1 MPYQF
6 CHQVA
11 DDKSWCHLHAA
22 QCTDGDWHT
31 PTAKAVGS
39 FVPTCCADCGINKG
53 CLQLRVLHP
62 LLQRS
67 MSQPWEYLLQRWHRD
82 HDGFYTYGNTNR
94 ERSNLW
100 TSAFVRKS
108 GKSVSSVANARSSQL
123 ACHAFSLATASW
135 AWTHRKPDRRL
146 YVPKDVS
153 GSVEVQILKER
164 KVKLSDE
171 LQSEFP
177 VVILALSLNL
187 AVCPSRVFAST
198 LAIVTAPHL
207 LRHPTIGLFYL
218 FGRLL
223 IESRRLVFR
232 AIGTNEKVLD
242 EGFGGVRVFLSVSPL
257 VNNVLPVSMP
267 RKREKSR
274 LFRRKVL

>member
-1 MPYQF
+1 M
-6 CHQVA
+6 
-11 DDKSWCHLHAA
+11 
-22 QCTDGDWHT
+22 
-31 PTAKAVGS
+31 
-39 FVPTCCADCGINKG
+39 
-53 CLQLRVLHP
+53 
-62 LLQRS
+62 
-67 MSQPWEYLLQRWHRD
+67 
-82 HDGFYTYGNTNR
+82 
-94 ERSNLW
+94 
-100 TSAFVRKS
+100 
-108 GKSVSSVANARSSQL
+108 
-123 ACHAFSLATASW
+123 
-135 AWTHRKPDRRL
+135 
-146 YVPKDVS
+146 
-153 GSVEVQILKER
+153 
-164 KVKLSDE
+164 
-171 LQSEFP
+171 
-177 VVILALSLNL
+177 VILALSLNL

-207 LRHPTIGLFYL
+207 LRHLTIGLFYL